1 MDNAGYVALAR
12 QSGLWG
18 EMRTVANNIANLS
31 TTGFRREGVVFSEYV
46 DDLGDAE
53 PSLSVAR
60 ATGRSID
67 LTQGVL
73 AKTGGTFDLAVE
85 GDGFFMIATPGGSQL
100 TRAGAF
106 TLSTEGALVTADGYG
121 VLDSGGAPIQ
131 VDPSKGAVSVG
142 SDGTIAVGGTPVSQV
157 GVFVPADKSELQHQ
171 TGTRFSVTGEPQ
183 PASGYRV
190 FQGFLEGS
198 NVNPVIEI
206 ARMIE
211 IQRAYEMGQ
220 GLLDREDG
228 RIRSVIQSV
237 AR

>member
-18 EMRTVANNIANLS
+18 EMRTVANNIANMS

-60 ATGRSID
+60 PAGRSID

-73 AKTGGTFDLAVE
+73 AMTGGTYDFAIE
-85 GDGFFMIATPGGSQL
+85 GEGFFMVSTPEGNQM

-106 TLSTEGALVTADGYG
+106 TLSAEGALVTAEGYA

-131 VDPSKGAVSVG
+131 IDPAKGAVTVG
-142 SDGTIAVGGTPVSQV
+142 TDGTLAVGVTPVSQV
-157 GVFVPADKSELQHQ
+157 GVFMPADKGELQHQ
-171 TGTRFSVTGEPQ
+171 SGTRFSVSGDPQ
-183 PASGYRV
+183 PSSDFRIY
-190 FQGFLEGS
+190 QGFLEGS
-198 NVNPVIEI
+198 NVNPVLEI

-211 IQRAYEMGQ
+211 VQRAYELGQ

-228 RIRSVIQSV
+228 RIRSIIQS
-237 AR
+237 AAK

>member
-1 MDNAGYVALAR
+1 MDNAGYVAVAR
-12 QSGLWG
+12 QSGLWN

-60 ATGRSID
+60 AVGRSID

-73 AKTGGTFDLAVE
+73 ARTGGTYDLAVE
-85 GDGFFMIATPGGSQL
+85 GDGFFMIATPEGNQL

-106 TLSTEGALVTADGYG
+106 TLSADGTLVTADGYG

-131 VDPSKGAVSVG
+131 IDPTKGAVSVG
-142 SDGTIAVGGTPVSQV
+142 TDGTIAVGGKPVSQV
-157 GVFVPADKSELQHQ
+157 GVFMPADIAELQHQ
-171 TGTRFSVTGEPQ
+171 AGTRFSLSGDSQ
-183 PASGYRV
+183 PATDFRV

-198 NVNPVIEI
+198 NVNPVLEI

-211 IQRAYEMGQ
+211 VQRAYEMGQ

-228 RIRSVIQSV
+228 RIRSIIQSTS
-237 AR
+237 R